1 MTSSNNASEA
11 VSLSFDEQTFPFNPN
26 NTGISPESARSWNF
40 TPTEPTKPL
49 ITPPPPPPPPPP
61 PAKERPAPVADA
73 REEMQDMLIPM
84 VQDGPPIARDEL
96 IAVMGS
102 FVRAMRAQPTETL
115 TVELKNKNTEIG
127 QLKELLLEAQETI
140 IQLLNDRVLDR
151 SKIAKLEA
159 EVRLLPDL
167 QSQANRA
174 MGLAIRSEDVEKELA
189 EVRAEVERLRTSYMK
204 AERGFLGWIFGR
216 KVGP

>member
-11 VSLSFDEQTFPFNPN
+11 TTLSFDEHVFPFNSN
-26 NTGISPESARSWNF
+26 DTGISPDSARSWNF
-40 TPTEPTKPL
+40 TPSEPTTPI
-49 ITPPPPPPPPPP
+49 ITPPPPPPPP
-61 PAKERPAPVADA
+61 PAKEPKPPVAAETDLQMPA
-73 REEMQDMLIPM
+73 VPE
-84 VQDGPPIARDEL
+84 GPPIARDEL

-115 TVELKNKNTEIG
+115 TVELKNKNSEIG

-151 SKIAKLEA
+151 AKIAKLES

-174 MGLAIRSEDVEKELA
+174 MGLAMRSEDVERELA

-204 AERGFLGWIFGR
+204 AERGFLGWLFGR